1 MKKPPLRLVKDSFQS
16 KEKLVEAVQ
25 KLATSD
31 LWLDRVSSAKGLG
44 RVANG
49 KLVRLHTILTDAKKR
64 FGSREKLITA
74 ILELEK
80 RVKDAGYRTRLE
92 QYPLPRL
99 MDAHA
104 AADRRASKAKKKTEA
119 APKKAPV
126 KKAAAA
132 EAKPEK
138 KAPAKK
144 APAKK
149 APAKKASAKA

>member
-31 LWLDRVSSAKGLG
+31 LWIDRVSSAKGLG

-99 MDAHA
+99 MDTHA
-104 AADRRASKAKKKTEA
+104 AADRRASKAKKSEA
-119 APKKAPV
+119 APKKKAP
-126 KKAAAA
+126 KKAPAA
-132 EAKPEK
+132 EAK
-138 KAPAKK
+138 PAKK

>member
-31 LWLDRVSSAKGLG
+31 LWIDRVSSAKGLG

-80 RVKDAGYRTRLE
+80 RLKDAGYRQRLE

-99 MDAHA
+99 LDTHA
-104 AADRRASKAKKKTEA
+104 AADRRAAKAKAPAKKPSKKPA
-119 APKKAPV
+119 APVEAKPV
-126 KKAAAA
+126 KKKATS
-132 EAKPEK
+132 K

-144 APAKK
+144 TPSKR
-149 APAKKASAKA
+149 PSRRP

>member
-31 LWLDRVSSAKGLG
+31 LWIDRVSPAKGLG

-99 MDAHA
+99 LDTHA
-104 AADRRASKAKKKTEA
+104 AADRRSKKAAKAEPAAKKAKKA
-119 APKKAPV
+119 AP
-126 KKAAAA
+126 AAAA
-132 EAKPEK
+132 AKAEK
-138 KAPAKK
+138 KPAAKK

-149 APAKKASAKA
+149 AAAKA